1 MCLCK
6 HKLNVHFYLIW
17 VLAMPTKYGFVCS
30 LFGSRHSLI
39 NLDPDFVYNFLSFT
53 LDSSGRMCS
62 INVSPECLMLGIF
75 SSRVSVELE

>member
-1 MCLCK
+1 MADYGL
-6 HKLNVHFYLIW
+6 LW

-30 LFGSRHSLI
+30 VFSSRHSLI
-39 NLDPDFVYNFLSFT
+39 NLDPDFVYNFLSSILSFT

-62 INVSPECLMLGIF
+62 INVSPGHLVLRIF